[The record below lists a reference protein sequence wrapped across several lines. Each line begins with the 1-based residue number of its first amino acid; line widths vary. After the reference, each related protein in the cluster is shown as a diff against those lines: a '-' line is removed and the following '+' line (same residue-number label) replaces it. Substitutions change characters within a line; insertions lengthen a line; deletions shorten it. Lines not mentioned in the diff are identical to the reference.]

1 MSTNRPPSIVSTDLK
16 CEANRYQ
23 EALKRATESNESLR
37 DAIAAHVNNIRILS
51 LPLDQLEKQ
60 LPKVSLEYCELIT
73 WKIPS
78 NLTN

>member
-1 MSTNRPPSIVSTDLK
+1 MSTNRPPSIVSTELK
-16 CEANRYQ
+16 GEANRYQ

-60 LPKVSLEYCELIT
+60 LPKVSLEYCKLIT
-73 WKIPS
+73 EKSWSTLLK
-78 NLTN
+78 